1 MLAARARETSGEAV
15 KRIVCLALVL
25 MLTACV
31 PIGFR
36 SQNLPYASI
45 VNSR

>member
-1 MLAARARETSGEAV
+1 LRILRQIHGGHV

-25 MLTACV
+25 LLTACV

-36 SQNLPYASI
+36 AQNLPYAS
-45 VNSR
+45 VSGSLP